1 MSEEIIEEKSLF
13 EMLVEKVA
21 NTEAPVAV
29 FLVVF
34 LVLAILLCIGK
45 IDQALFEKLILSD
58 GLISAIIKLVKK

>member
-1 MSEEIIEEKSLF
+1 MSEEIVEEKSLF
-13 EMLVEKVA
+13 EMIMERVA

-29 FLVVF
+29 FIVVF
-34 LVLAILLCIGK
+34 IILSILLCMGK